1 MSRDYEGWDVDD
13 RPAIKGLALFVVLLL
28 ALVVGGALFYDHRYA
43 ARTRPDPTM
52 FPAPALETIDSAP
65 GDRDPVPATT
75 PPAGIDRAM
84 AETAGEGDALW
95 NG

>member
-1 MSRDYEGWDVDD
+1 MSRELEDWEVDH
-13 RPAIKGLALFVVLLL
+13 RPAIKGLALFVALLL
-28 ALVVGGALFYDHRYA
+28 AIVIGTALFYNHRYA
-43 ARTRPDPTM
+43 ARTRPDPTA

-65 GDRDPVPATT
+65 GDRDPVSPTM

-84 AETAGEGDALW
+84 AETAAQGDALW

>member
-1 MSRDYEGWDVDD
+1 MSQDYEDWDVDD

-43 ARTRPDPTM
+43 ARTRSDPTT

-75 PPAGIDRAM
+75 SPAGIDRAM
-84 AETAGEGDALW
+84 AEIGAEGDALW
-95 NG
+95 ND